1 MYISKKITTEEKKA
15 NVAAHDT
22 LIKDVFDN
30 LRNLFICISLAIAG
44 GAVYKFRTELPLGS
58 LLNLVIAF
66 LVILVA
72 CGLLVWN
79 MFHGLNKLIKTVKG
93 TWNNWLLVSF
103 AFVYVFA
110 LFTIF
115 QALVMFKG
123 K

>member
-1 MYISKKITTEEKKA
+1 MNMTVTVTNWLMA
-15 NVAAHDT
+15 
-22 LIKDVFDN
+22 F
-30 LRNLFICISLAIAG
+30 
-44 GAVYKFRTELPLGS
+44 LPLLFLLALMLGRKWGVAEAGS
-58 LLNLVIAF
+58 VAWLAAAATAWFFFDTPAEVI
-66 LVILVA
+66 
-72 CGLLVWN
+72 GYE
-79 MFHGLNKLIKTVKG
+79 TVKG

>member
-30 LRNLFICISLAIAG
+30 LRNLFICLSLAIAG